1 MFARTFD
8 DALMARAIVELPEG
22 WGPSRVVL
30 VRVKG
35 LGYDVTHIVDPG
47 EAGYLIVK

>member
-22 WGPSRVVL
+22 WGPARVV
-30 VRVKG
+30 RVAVER

-47 EAGYLIVK
+47 AAGYLIVK